1 MLAQLYKTMK
11 TKKITFG
18 LIVTLILTV
27 GICQAEL
34 RILFSSDHN
43 ENNYELYSMATNG
56 LDVTRITTTS
66 DDELSPAI
74 SPNNI
79 DVAFVS
85 NRNSISNIFITSVY
99 GIAPLRL
106 ENTKAA
112 LCVQFATTN
121 TIYFLTKTGFGSAP
135 PFQLWKINTDSTGET
150 QVYSDDF
157 KCWMMGTQDF
167 SINQSNQ
174 NVYLSSYVNDS
185 SPSRIQYGGIDDA
198 TITGTL
204 TYDSGLVDRYAAEVS
219 PDASRITFCADYGSG
234 NHRLYSD
241 NATPGGAN
249 ANLICETYCG
259 NPSWIDNNSIVFTRA
274 ESSTSGMS
282 SYVGDIWRV
291 NFDGSELTK
300 LTSLDS
306 CAYPTVFNLVPE
318 PCLFIIYNLL
328 IFICYRKKCNQNL

>member
-1 MLAQLYKTMK
+1 MNTQ
-11 TKKITFG
+11 KIIFG
-18 LIVTLILTV
+18 LITTFILTV

-34 RILFSSDHN
+34 RVLFSSDH
-43 ENNYELYSMATNG
+43 ETNNYELYSMATNG
-56 LDVTRITTTS
+56 TDLTRITTTS

-79 DVAFVS
+79 DVAFVN
-85 NRNSISNIFITSVY
+85 NRSSISNIFITSVY
-99 GIAPLRL
+99 GDTPLRL
-106 ENTKAA
+106 QNTKAA
-112 LCVQFATTN
+112 LCVQFATAN
-121 TIYFLTKTGFGSAP
+121 TIYYLTKDGLGGGGTP
-135 PFQLWKINTDSTGET
+135 NFQLWKINTDSSGEA
-150 QVYSDDF
+150 QVYSDTF
-157 KCWMMGTQDF
+157 KCWSMGSQDF

-174 NVYLSSYVNDS
+174 NVYLSSFEGGS
-185 SPSRIQYGGIDDA
+185 SPSRIQYGGVDDA

-204 TYDSGLVDRYAAEVS
+204 TYDSGLGDRYAPEVS

-234 NHRLYSD
+234 SHRLYSD

-249 ANLICETYCG
+249 ANLICQTYCG

-274 ESSTSGMS
+274 DSSTFGMS

-291 NFDGSELTK
+291 NFDGSGLTK

-318 PCLFIIYNLL
+318 PSLFIIFNLL
-328 IFICYRKKCNQNL
+328 IFICYRNFHLIQNPKSKI